1 MIHKNLYKSLTFFAL
16 LFNSLWSYAQKPCE
30 FDFEVQNDSI
40 QYRETKKQL
49 IYERELG
56 KRNDYAFISLIN
68 DQGYVMLNYQRIQ
81 KSDSFIET
89 QCFDQDTRMYLQLTN
104 GKTYTL
110 IHSDKDIC
118 SSRLP
123 DLENKTNIRLLDT
136 SFFFT
141 QDDNEDLKKFPVFLM
156 QIKFGAGE
164 EISYVLEKELISKN
178 LGISSNP
185 DSIFI
190 NYYKCIE

>member
-1 MIHKNLYKSLTFFAL
+1 L
-16 LFNSLWSYAQKPCE
+16 
-30 FDFEVQNDSI
+30 
-40 QYRETKKQL
+40 
-49 IYERELG
+49 
-56 KRNDYAFISLIN
+56 
-68 DQGYVMLNYQRIQ
+68 
-81 KSDSFIET
+81 IET
-89 QCFDQDTRMYLQLTN
+89 RWLDQDTRMYLQLTN
-104 GKTYTL
+104 GQTYTL
-110 IHSDKDIC
+110 IQSDKDIC

-123 DLENKTNIRLLDT
+123 DQENKTHNRLLDT

-141 QDDNEDLKKFPVFLM
+141 QDDYEDHKKFPVFLM

-178 LGISSNP
+178 LGFSSNP

>member
-16 LFNSLWSYAQKPCE
+16 LFNSLWSHAQKPCE

-68 DQGYVMLNYQRIQ
+68 DQGYVILNYQRIQ

-141 QDDNEDLKKFPVFLM
+141 QDDYEDLKKFPVFLM